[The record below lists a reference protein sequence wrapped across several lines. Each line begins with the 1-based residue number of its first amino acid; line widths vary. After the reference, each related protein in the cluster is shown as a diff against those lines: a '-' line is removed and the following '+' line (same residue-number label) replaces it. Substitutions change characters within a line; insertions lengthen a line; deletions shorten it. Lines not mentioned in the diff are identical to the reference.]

1 MAKKLT
7 YLIYSKIDCL
17 NKGEDTFLVDEKI
30 TELLE
35 SDIGKSLDAN
45 EIFKAQR
52 NAAERYE
59 LLKKVPVDKEIFRAS
74 LETKTGKKM

>member
-45 EIFKAQR
+45 EIFKAR
-52 NAAERYE
+52 KEATEKYK
-59 LLKKVPVDKEIFRAS
+59 LLEKVPVDDEVFRAS

>member
-1 MAKKLT
+1 MVKNLT

-17 NKGEDTFLVDEKI
+17 NKGEDTSAVDEEI

-45 EIFKAQR
+45 EIFKARR

-59 LLKKVPVDKEIFRAS
+59 LLKKVPVDKEISRAS